1 MEQLSQGAYVLAPL
15 AVRWKLLIPD
25 LTERCVYVSMLLDQ
39 LGTMSPVGLVQILSN
54 FIDLSVVS
62 AGRKNVLVLLFTV
75 SATPVSPVSQ
85 TFAPEQSRRRDTGG
99 VMCALIAMVIVTNVL
114 GMTMSTVSVT
124 KILVITTAV
133 TVDLFE
139 SLIKRAAN
147 VKDSSRL
154 IHGHAGLLGRVDT
167 LLFAS
172 ILFAL
177 YNIHAQLLD

>member
-62 AGRKNVLVLLFTV
+62 AGLKNVLVLLFTV
-75 SATPVSPVSQ
+75 
-85 TFAPEQSRRRDTGG
+85 
-99 VMCALIAMVIVTNVL
+99 
-114 GMTMSTVSVT
+114 
-124 KILVITTAV
+124 
-133 TVDLFE
+133 DLLE

-147 VKDSSRL
+147 MNDFSRA

>member
-1 MEQLSQGAYVLAPL
+1 MEQLSQDAYVLAPL
-15 AVRWKLLIPD
+15 AVRWKLLIPG
-25 LTERCVYVSMLLDQ
+25 LTERC
-39 LGTMSPVGLVQILSN
+39 ILSN

-114 GMTMSTVSVT
+114 GITMSTVSVT
-124 KILVITTAV
+124 KILVVTTAV

>member
-1 MEQLSQGAYVLAPL
+1 
-15 AVRWKLLIPD
+15 
-25 LTERCVYVSMLLDQ
+25 
-39 LGTMSPVGLVQILSN
+39 
-54 FIDLSVVS
+54 
-62 AGRKNVLVLLFTV
+62 
-75 SATPVSPVSQ
+75 
-85 TFAPEQSRRRDTGG
+85 
-99 VMCALIAMVIVTNVL
+99 
-114 GMTMSTVSVT
+114 
-124 KILVITTAV
+124 
-133 TVDLFE
+133 DLFE

>member
-1 MEQLSQGAYVLAPL
+1 MYLVE
-15 AVRWKLLIPD
+15 
-25 LTERCVYVSMLLDQ
+25 
-39 LGTMSPVGLVQILSN
+39 LVQILSN
-54 FIDLSVVS
+54 FIDFSVVS
-62 AGRKNVLVLLFTV
+62 AGRKNVLVLL
-75 SATPVSPVSQ
+75 SATPGSTLSQ

-114 GMTMSTVSVT
+114 GMTMSTGSVI
-124 KILVITTAV
+124 KILVITTAA
-133 TVDLFE
+133 TVDLLE

-147 VKDSSRL
+147 MNDFSRA
-154 IHGHAGLLGRVDT
+154 IHGHARLRDRVDT